1 MDSSFVRRSALRL
14 KKRQRIKE
22 FKVVI
27 RSQAG
32 PQYAVRSTPRC
43 MHPPLGG
50 PTRWN
55 GRAYVTAGC
64 MHAMDGT
71 VWTRRLHE
79 KTLER
84 RVHPFIHSL
93 RNRCI
98 TKLRRSIMNS
108 IMPAAN
114 RKIETADGWL
124 LRALNSTGWYA
135 VAGGCGCMRG

>member
-1 MDSSFVRRSALRL
+1 MERPSLRDSWLHACD
-14 KKRQRIKE
+14 
-22 FKVVI
+22 
-27 RSQAG
+27 G
-32 PQYAVRSTPRC
+32 
-43 MHPPLGG
+43 
-50 PTRWN
+50 WN
-55 GRAYVTAGC
+55 GVDAR
-64 MHAMDGT
+64 
-71 VWTRRLHE
+71 HE

-114 RKIETADGWL
+114 RLIKWIETADGWL

-135 VAGGCGCMRG
+135 VAGGAQRGGQGVLTVQRRSATRHLFSNRR

>member
-1 MDSSFVRRSALRL
+1 MERPSLRDSWLHACD
-14 KKRQRIKE
+14 
-22 FKVVI
+22 
-27 RSQAG
+27 G
-32 PQYAVRSTPRC
+32 
-43 MHPPLGG
+43 
-50 PTRWN
+50 WN
-55 GRAYVTAGC
+55 GVDAQA
-64 MHAMDGT
+64 
-71 VWTRRLHE
+71 L

-114 RKIETADGWL
+114 RLIKWIETADGWL

-135 VAGGCGCMRG
+135 VAGGAQRVEAYGIHGPAFSFFLFNSQSRTLYNLF

>member
-1 MDSSFVRRSALRL
+1 
-14 KKRQRIKE
+14 
-22 FKVVI
+22 
-27 RSQAG
+27 
-32 PQYAVRSTPRC
+32 
-43 MHPPLGG
+43 
-50 PTRWN
+50 
-55 GRAYVTAGC
+55 
-64 MHAMDGT
+64 MDGT

-135 VAGGCGCMRG
+135 VAGGAQRVDDGVLDSSERRAAGRHFLPRRSSLYDFLLHFSALRLVPLLLCLLRAESVKRKE